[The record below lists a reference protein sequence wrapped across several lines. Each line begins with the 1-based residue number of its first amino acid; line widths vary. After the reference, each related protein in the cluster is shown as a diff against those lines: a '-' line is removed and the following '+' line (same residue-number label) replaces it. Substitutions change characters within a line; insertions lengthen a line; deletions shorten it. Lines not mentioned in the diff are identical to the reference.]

1 MRFNRENLTIICC
14 YSILLLISFVC
25 FIGPWMPIQTAK
37 TINNPTGISR
47 VAGINIKSGDVE
59 AQLKVHP
66 FSSSVPDSYIIPEK
80 FQGSITLSRSG
91 IKINIPAAAG
101 FEPLFI
107 LTNEQSQLRTS
118 TWLKIVSGS
127 ISIPEGLQNTD
138 LRVIVSFNNR
148 NTWETFN
155 NGYWQEIDQA
165 GAGINGINS
174 DEFKQLKDS
183 DWQAK
188 GGFIT
193 GVTETVNIGLVINPG
208 GLTSINIPDF
218 ELSAITL

>member
-1 MRFNRENLTIICC
+1 MRLNRENLTIVCC

-25 FIGPWMPIQTAK
+25 FIGPWMPIQSAK
-37 TINNPTGISR
+37 TVNRPGDISR
-47 VAGINIKSGDVE
+47 VAGINTGSGDVD

-80 FQGSITLSRSG
+80 FQGAIAFSRSG
-91 IKINIPAAAG
+91 IKISIPAAAS
-101 FEPLFI
+101 FEPLVI

-118 TWLKIVSGS
+118 SWLKIVAGN
-127 ISIPEGLQNTD
+127 IAIPAGLQNTD

-148 NTWETFN
+148 NSWVTFN
-155 NGYWQEIDQA
+155 DGYWQEIDQA

-188 GGFIT
+188 GGFIP
-193 GVTETVNIGLVINPG
+193 GVTETVNIGLIINPG

-218 ELSAITL
+218 DLSAITL